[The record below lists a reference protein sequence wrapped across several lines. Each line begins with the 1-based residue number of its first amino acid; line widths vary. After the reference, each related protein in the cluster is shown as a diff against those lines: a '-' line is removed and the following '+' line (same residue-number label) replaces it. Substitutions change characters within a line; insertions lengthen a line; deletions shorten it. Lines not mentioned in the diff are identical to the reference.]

1 MSAGR
6 SGYSANHVLIRLI
19 EKWKHALDNNLFTG
33 FNEFTGFN
41 GFIKSV

>member
-6 SGYSANHVLIRLI
+6 SGYSANYVLIRLI
-19 EKWKHALDNNLFTG
+19 EKWRHALDNNLFFD